1 MPLRREYRF
10 DHMRAALLFLVVFGH
25 FLELLP
31 EGGRA
36 LCRTIYSFHIPA
48 LLFLSGRFAK
58 RSGRR
63 LWQMLFLYLVFQT
76 LYRLFDRFVMGNP
89 QDLTV
94 CLLIPYWLL
103 WYLPV
108 LMGCLA
114 LTPLLEKI
122 PSRFRFLPFAA
133 SLFAALLWGFLPVSG
148 YWFSFGRFLSFFPFF
163 LAGLYLKRL
172 PLPSGRLRLILLSA
186 ALLAAALGTRYLF
199 FHPELPTGLLYG
211 SMNFAALNATLR
223 QKALVFL
230 LAAVWVVL
238 LLLLPWPN
246 RRLPLWSALGK
257 NTLPIFLLHGFFVKL
272 AAKFHIFSFSKYGNL
287 LLALILSLLL
297 LLLLGN
303 PYVADGMNRL
313 FFRPRTAPLS
323 EKQQISGISEKK
335 D

>member
-36 LCRTIYSFHIPA
+36 LYRTIYSFHIPA

-122 PSRFRFLPFAA
+122 PSRFCFLPFAV
-133 SLFAALLWGFLPVSG
+133 SLFAALLWGF
-148 YWFSFGRFLSFFPFF
+148 
-163 LAGLYLKRL
+163 
-172 PLPSGRLRLILLSA
+172 
-186 ALLAAALGTRYLF
+186 
-199 FHPELPTGLLYG
+199 
-211 SMNFAALNATLR
+211 
-223 QKALVFL
+223 
-230 LAAVWVVL
+230 
-238 LLLLPWPN
+238 
-246 RRLPLWSALGK
+246 
-257 NTLPIFLLHGFFVKL
+257 
-272 AAKFHIFSFSKYGNL
+272 
-287 LLALILSLLL
+287 
-297 LLLLGN
+297 
-303 PYVADGMNRL
+303 
-313 FFRPRTAPLS
+313 
-323 EKQQISGISEKK
+323 
-335 D
+335 